1 MPCRTRMGMSTL
13 ADRDVQI
20 GLYCFRTSRK
30 RSRQNRSNSPRDV
43 YTQQDDSDQIPTQPQ
58 RKMMMMTV
66 IVISYSCYCLFCF
79 QRRNT
84 HAINNNATCHVIWP
98 PNDCV
103 AQYPQIGNAM
113 YAGHVAIVN
122 TTYTLLELS
131 CIIAT
136 YNDRKHNLH
145 QSRHAMHD
153 GHLHRS

>member
-1 MPCRTRMGMSTL
+1 MHVCASTSIVLGRRRRGHTRTDPIHPAMYIHS
-13 ADRDVQI
+13 
-20 GLYCFRTSRK
+20 RT
-30 RSRQNRSNSPRDV
+30 
-43 YTQQDDSDQIPTQPQ
+43 TQTKSQDNPQ

-66 IVISYSCYCLFCF
+66 IVISYSCYSLLCF
-79 QRRNT
+79 HRRNT
-84 HAINNNATCHVIWP
+84 HAINNNATCHAIWP

-103 AQYPQIGNAM
+103 AQHPQIGNAM
-113 YAGHVAIVN
+113 YTGCVAIVN